1 MLREEDKE
9 KDMAARKAAQVTYL
23 SAYQS
28 FCRRAVITIYDYF
41 KDSFIAICNNT
52 YYIISVVIPVLG
64 SVALSG
70 LINHDIRKSA
80 STSTSDTAST
90 STSAVLDNDATRD
103 LHTKVSYGREEKL
116 EPIRIVRKSGKYSP
130 GDYEK
135 TIISGV
141 ISKIHEIRLIYAQ
154 PAKIS
159 LACTLTSF
167 FIFLNQLGNPL
178 PNSLWAV
185 LVVILVRQE
194 NTSSSFLTGYQRL
207 EGTVVGAVYAY
218 SMFQIFNCAKEE
230 CGMNI
235 STPVLVIWLAFCA
248 FFRDGPRHGYAALV
262 AGFTPI
268 VLFLGNTPST
278 AKGAW
283 ERVALTFI
291 GIGIYLL
298 VDNLILPNRTDVAL
312 RAGVLQSIQ
321 ETRYVHAVLTAHFLY
336 SIELLNAVGLCFSW
350 HYKLLILYSFIYF
363 FIYLFNCLFIIENS
377 RI

>member
-1 MLREEDKE
+1 
-9 KDMAARKAAQVTYL
+9 MAARKAAQVTHL
-23 SAYQS
+23 SAYWS
-28 FCRRAVITIYDYF
+28 FCRRSVITIYEYF
-41 KDSFIAICNNT
+41 KDSFTAICENT
-52 YYIISVVIPVLG
+52 YYIVTVLIPVLS
-64 SVALSG
+64 SVTLSG
-70 LINHDIRKSA
+70 LISYDIRKSA
-80 STSTSDTAST
+80 SISSSVTASASVSDISRPSNS
-90 STSAVLDNDATRD
+90 STLRGDDTVKD
-103 LHTKVSYGREEKL
+103 LHMKASYGREAKL
-116 EPIRIVRKSGKYSP
+116 EPIKSERQSEEDSP

-135 TIISGV
+135 KIIGGV
-141 ISKIHEIRLIYAQ
+141 KSKIYEIRLTYAQ
-154 PAKIS
+154 PAKIA

-167 FIFLNQLGNPL
+167 FIFLSQLGNPL

-218 SMFQIFNCAKEE
+218 TMFQIFNCSAKE
-230 CGMNI
+230 CGFKI

-283 ERVALTFI
+283 ERVELTFI

-321 ETRYVHAVLTAHFLY
+321 ETRYLQHNFLMP
-336 SIELLNAVGLCFSW
+336 
-350 HYKLLILYSFIYF
+350 
-363 FIYLFNCLFIIENS
+363 
-377 RI
+377 